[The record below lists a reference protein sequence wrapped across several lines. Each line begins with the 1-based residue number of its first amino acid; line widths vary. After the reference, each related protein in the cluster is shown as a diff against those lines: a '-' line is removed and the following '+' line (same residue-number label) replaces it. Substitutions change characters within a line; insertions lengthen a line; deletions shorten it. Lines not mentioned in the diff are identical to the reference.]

1 MQALV
6 QPCDGV
12 APLVSGI
19 SGAKK
24 SVEIVIFRFDE
35 REIEQALEMAV
46 ARGVFVHALI
56 AYTNGGSE
64 KNLRKLE
71 ASLLAAGVTVARTA
85 DDLGRYHDKLMIIDR
100 QVLYLMTFNYTHLDI
115 NHSRSL
121 GLVTENKQI
130 VQEAVK
136 LFEADTT
143 RQPYAP
149 ELDNFIVSP
158 ANARKELSAFIEGAQ
173 KQLLIYD
180 GKLTDSEIIRLLQDR
195 ARAGVEVRVIGKVGK
210 RGAGIKAVRLSALR
224 LHAQAIIR
232 DGVRVFLGSQSLRKA
247 ELDVRREVGL
257 ITDDPEVV
265 QRLLATF
272 EADWSLSDSAP
283 QRLAPKKESPL
294 ALAAMLKE
302 AVKDVVKGVVVEA
315 GVVGTEVRKEMKEAV
330 QEAVKEAV
338 KEAVNETNPIN

>member
-19 SGAKK
+19 KDAKK
-24 SVEIVIFRFDE
+24 SVEMVIFRFDE

-56 AYTNGGSE
+56 AYTNGGGE
-64 KNLRKLE
+64 KNLRKIE
-71 ASLLAAGVTVARTA
+71 ARLLAAGVTVARTA
-85 DDLGRYHDKLMIIDR
+85 DDLARYHDKLMIIDR
-100 QVLYLMTFNYTHLDI
+100 EILYIMTFNYTHLDI
-115 NHSRSL
+115 QHSRSL
-121 GLVTENKQI
+121 GLVTKNQQI

-143 RQPYAP
+143 RQPYIP
-149 ELDNFIVSP
+149 GQDNFIVSP
-158 ANARKELSAFIEGAQ
+158 VNARKELSAFIKGAQ

-180 GKLTDSEIIRLLQDR
+180 GKLTDSQIIRLLQER
-195 ARAGVEVRVIGKVGK
+195 ARSGVEVRVIGKLGK
-210 RGAGIKAVRLSALR
+210 RGAGINAVKLSGLR

-232 DGVRVFLGSQSLRKA
+232 DGAHIFVGSQSLRKA

-257 ITDDPEVV
+257 ITNDPKVV
-265 QRLLATF
+265 KRFLVTF
-272 EADWSLSDSAP
+272 EADWSLSDSVKQSIEQKNEAP
-283 QRLAPKKESPL
+283 V
-294 ALAAMLKE
+294 ALAALVKE
-302 AVKDVVKGVVVEA
+302 AVKDAVKGVVVEA
-315 GVVGTEVRKEMKEAV
+315 GVVAPEVKKEMKEAV

-338 KEAVNETNPIN
+338 KEAVNETKPNN